1 MQTLKIDLK
10 QSLHLQKIDYVI
22 ISGDI
27 CDRPQEEQYA
37 VALEFVENLCNDFSV
52 EHEKVTV
59 VLGNH
64 ACNYDISR
72 EAYKLDG
79 EIDKNKY
86 VERYKLFNEYFYKPF
101 FGKEYSL
108 DPEVQYTEYD
118 DDDVSIIGL
127 NSCYQIDYKQP
138 KKSAISMDSIMACP
152 ALEDAS
158 SKIKLAVW
166 HHSIYGE
173 DCISKLDF
181 LSTLAVTGFKALF
194 HGHVHEA
201 ENQNFKYDD
210 KRHIGAIGAGTLG
223 AEKKDRAA
231 GIPLQYNLVE
241 LDVPS
246 RELIVHTR
254 KREKDDR
261 PWEADAR
268 WGDKNKNPVSYY
280 TVPV

>member
-1 MQTLKIDLK
+1 M
-10 QSLHLQKIDYVI
+10 
-22 ISGDI
+22 
-27 CDRPQEEQYA
+27 
-37 VALEFVENLCNDFSV
+37 
-52 EHEKVTV
+52 
-59 VLGNH
+59 
-64 ACNYDISR
+64 
-72 EAYKLDG
+72 
-79 EIDKNKY
+79 
-86 VERYKLFNEYFYKPF
+86 
-101 FGKEYSL
+101 

-127 NSCYQIDYKQP
+127 NSCYQIDHKQP

-173 DCISKLDF
+173 DCIAKLDF

>member
-1 MQTLKIDLK
+1 M
-10 QSLHLQKIDYVI
+10 QKIDYVI

-64 ACNYDISR
+64 DCNYDISR
-72 EAYKLDG
+72 EAYKPDG

-86 VERYKLFNEYFYKPF
+86 AERYKLFSEYFYKPF

-127 NSCYQIDYKQP
+127 NSCYQIDHKQP

-158 SKIKLAVW
+158 SKQ
-166 HHSIYGE
+166 YG
-173 DCISKLDF
+173 IIRF
-181 LSTLAVTGFKALF
+181 MVRIAL
-194 HGHVHEA
+194 
-201 ENQNFKYDD
+201 
-210 KRHIGAIGAGTLG
+210 R
-223 AEKKDRAA
+223 
-231 GIPLQYNLVE
+231 NLIFY
-241 LDVPS
+241 L
-246 RELIVHTR
+246 L
-254 KREKDDR
+254 
-261 PWEADAR
+261 
-268 WGDKNKNPVSYY
+268 
-280 TVPV
+280 